1 MKHLGITWVF
11 VALCFGI
18 ELSQPAQA
26 QHVSSVWVADQGDG
40 TYKNPILH
48 ADYSDPD
55 AVRVGDDYYMT
66 ASSFD
71 AVPGLPILHSKDL
84 VNWTLIGHALQ
95 RQPPFEHFEKTQH
108 GNGVWAPSI
117 RYHKGEF
124 YIFYGDPDFGI
135 YRIKTKNPAGPW
147 EEPVLVQS
155 AKGIIDVCPLWDE
168 DGRAYLVYAYAGSRA
183 GIKSVLAIK
192 RMDAQATKTLDEGV
206 IIYDGHEL
214 DPTIEGPKLY
224 KRDGYYYIFA
234 PAGGVATGWQTVLR
248 SRNIYG
254 PYERRVV
261 MHQGGTAINGPHQ
274 GGWVDTQTGEH
285 WFIHFQDK
293 GVYGRVVHLQPM
305 SWRNGWPVIGID
317 QKGKGIGEPVLTHRK
332 PDVGSTF
339 PVMTPAESD
348 EFDGIGMGLQ
358 WQWQANPKTTWAFCY
373 PQKGVLRLYSQ
384 QLPEGSR
391 NLYETPNV
399 LMQKF
404 PAPAFT
410 VTAKVTFAPHPD
422 KVLGERAGLVIM
434 GRSYAALMLR
444 KDTSGLSLVQA
455 VAINAHEG
463 KPEQETVI
471 TKLETGSLY
480 LRVSVTEGGLC
491 RFYHST
497 DGTTYQKAGEPF
509 QAVEG
514 HWIGAKIGLFSTR
527 TETINDAG
535 WMDVD
540 WFRITPPDME
550 GAQSAKVD
558 SVADRMLLLQRSYG
572 GWSKTFNGKPVDYR
586 RSLTENERRLALKQK
601 EANDATIDNGATAK
615 EIMYL
620 LDAYRRTGNIR
631 YAEAARRGVDYL
643 LKAQYPGGGWPQYF
657 PDTSR
662 YRSQITYND
671 NAIINVLTVLKAIA
685 EGQHETVFG
694 KSYQEKAQK
703 ALDQGLQ
710 NILATQLTIDG
721 ERTIW
726 AAQYDKDSLKP
737 ATARAYELPSLAT
750 SESAG
755 ILAFLMSLNR
765 PDKNV
770 ALAVDSGVR
779 WFTEHGIA
787 GYTSKIVNAPGQPT
801 GKDRILVRAPGHVIW
816 ARFYDLVNQQ
826 PLFAGRDDRPRARLD
841 EVENERRVGYAW
853 YGTWG
858 SKVINQYQ
866 EWKTEHP

>member
-1 MKHLGITWVF
+1 
-11 VALCFGI
+11 
-18 ELSQPAQA
+18 
-26 QHVSSVWVADQGDG
+26 
-40 TYKNPILH
+40 
-48 ADYSDPD
+48 
-55 AVRVGDDYYMT
+55 
-66 ASSFD
+66 
-71 AVPGLPILHSKDL
+71 
-84 VNWTLIGHALQ
+84 
-95 RQPPFEHFEKTQH
+95 
-108 GNGVWAPSI
+108 
-117 RYHKGEF
+117 
-124 YIFYGDPDFGI
+124 
-135 YRIKTKNPAGPW
+135 
-147 EEPVLVQS
+147 
-155 AKGIIDVCPLWDE
+155 
-168 DGRAYLVYAYAGSRA
+168 
-183 GIKSVLAIK
+183 
-192 RMDAQATKTLDEGV
+192 
-206 IIYDGHEL
+206 
-214 DPTIEGPKLY
+214 IEGPKLY

-234 PAGGVATGWQTVLR
+234 PAGGVATGLQTVIR
-248 SRNIYG
+248 SRCIYG

-274 GGWVDTQTGEH
+274 GGWVDIQTGEH

-422 KVLGERAGLVIM
+422 QGLGERAGLVIM
-434 GRSYAALMLR
+434 GRSYAAAMPR
-444 KDTSGLSLVQA
+444 TATSGSSSVQA
-455 VAINAHEG
+455 AAIIAHEG

-572 GWSKTFNGKPVDYR
+572 GWSKTFNGKPVDYG

-620 LDAYRRTGNIR
+620 LDAYRRTG
-631 YAEAARRGVDYL
+631 
-643 LKAQYPGGGWPQYF
+643 
-657 PDTSR
+657 
-662 YRSQITYND
+662 
-671 NAIINVLTVLKAIA
+671 
-685 EGQHETVFG
+685 
-694 KSYQEKAQK
+694 
-703 ALDQGLQ
+703 
-710 NILATQLTIDG
+710 
-721 ERTIW
+721 
-726 AAQYDKDSLKP
+726 
-737 ATARAYELPSLAT
+737 
-750 SESAG
+750 
-755 ILAFLMSLNR
+755 
-765 PDKNV
+765 
-770 ALAVDSGVR
+770 
-779 WFTEHGIA
+779 
-787 GYTSKIVNAPGQPT
+787 
-801 GKDRILVRAPGHVIW
+801 
-816 ARFYDLVNQQ
+816 
-826 PLFAGRDDRPRARLD
+826 
-841 EVENERRVGYAW
+841 
-853 YGTWG
+853 
-858 SKVINQYQ
+858 
-866 EWKTEHP
+866 